1 MTGLYRVAKTLAGSL
16 LGIFYPLRIN
26 GARRLPEG
34 PVVLV
39 SNHISNWDVLAL
51 GRVFDRQ
58 ICFMAK
64 KELFKNPLL
73 RRIVEGLG
81 AFPVDRGSADV
92 GAIRRSLELLSEG
105 GVVGIFPQGTR
116 VKDDSSFEMADGA
129 SMIALRARAS
139 IVPVHIVGPYRLFRR
154 VKVNIGQPI
163 PLGEAGGRI
172 SRDMISSVS
181 AQVHDSV
188 VALRDA

>member
-1 MTGLYRVAKTLAGSL
+1 MTVLYRVAKTLAGPL
-16 LGIFYPLRIN
+16 LGIFYPLRIS

-81 AFPVDRGSADV
+81 AFPVDRGGADV
-92 GAIRRSLELLSEG
+92 GAIRRSLELLSSG

-154 VKVNIGQPI
+154 V
-163 PLGEAGGRI
+163 
-172 SRDMISSVS
+172 
-181 AQVHDSV
+181 
-188 VALRDA
+188 

>member
-1 MTGLYRVAKTLAGSL
+1 MTGLYRLAKTLAGSL
-16 LGIFYPLRIN
+16 LGIFYPLSISGPRK
-26 GARRLPEG
+26 LPEG
-34 PVVLV
+34 PVVVV
-39 SNHISNWDVLAL
+39 SNHISNWDVLTL

-92 GAIRRSLELLSEG
+92 SAIRRSLELLSAG

-129 SMIALRARAS
+129 SMIALRARAC

-154 VKVNIGQPI
+154 VKANIGQPI

>member
-1 MTGLYRVAKTLAGSL
+1 MTGLYRVAKTLAGPL
-16 LGIFYPLRIN
+16 LGIFYPLRIS

-81 AFPVDRGSADV
+81 AFPVDRGGADV
-92 GAIRRSLELLSEG
+92 GAIRRSLELLSSG

-154 VKVNIGQPI
+154 VKVNIGRPI

>member
-1 MTGLYRVAKTLAGSL
+1 MTGLYRLAKTLAGSL
-16 LGIFYPLRIN
+16 LGIFYPLRIS
-26 GARRLPEG
+26 GPRKLPEG
-34 PVVLV
+34 PVVVV
-39 SNHISNWDVLAL
+39 SNHISNWDVLTL

-92 GAIRRSLELLSEG
+92 SAIRRSLELLSAG

-116 VKDDSSFEMADGA
+116 VKDD
-129 SMIALRARAS
+129 
-139 IVPVHIVGPYRLFRR
+139 
-154 VKVNIGQPI
+154 
-163 PLGEAGGRI
+163 
-172 SRDMISSVS
+172 
-181 AQVHDSV
+181 
-188 VALRDA
+188 

>member
-1 MTGLYRVAKTLAGSL
+1 MTVLYRVAKTLAGPL
-16 LGIFYPLRIN
+16 LGIFYPLRIS

-81 AFPVDRGSADV
+81 AFPVDRGGADV
-92 GAIRRSLELLSEG
+92 GAIRRSLELLSSG

-154 VKVNIGQPI
+154 VKVNIGRPI